1 MRPAPPAPAPTTPTT
16 FWQWNSPLPYLFGGL
31 GLMLL
36 LIAAALILLAY
47 SYRKQRP
54 THDGGEKAPP
64 PCTPATLPDR
74 SPKIV
79 VIMAGDDNPTHLA
92 IPIASSFSKSA
103 D

>member
-1 MRPAPPAPAPTTPTT
+1 MRPTPPAPAPAPTM

-36 LIAAALILLAY
+36 LIALALILLAC
-47 SYRKQRP
+47 SYRKQRA
-54 THDGGEKAPP
+54 THDGGEKAAP
-64 PCTPATLPDR
+64 PCTAATIPDR